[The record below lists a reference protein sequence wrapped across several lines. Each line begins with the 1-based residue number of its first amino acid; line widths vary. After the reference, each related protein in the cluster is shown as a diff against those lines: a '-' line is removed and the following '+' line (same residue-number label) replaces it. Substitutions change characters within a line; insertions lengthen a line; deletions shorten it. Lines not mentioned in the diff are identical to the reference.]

1 MTKQLLIY
9 ETAVP
14 VSSGRHGKASIELGK
29 GYGFAR
35 NINSAPLMAVEFP
48 QAAAEYAIVFA
59 QNGSEVIPVVI
70 LGARSGENL
79 YLKEDDSWSA
89 GYLPAFVRRY
99 PFVFSSSED
108 GKTFTLCVDEAFQGL
123 NYLGKGQALFTADGK
138 QTPYVDNVLKF
149 LQEYRA
155 QFLRT
160 QAFCRKLV
168 ELKLLEPM
176 RAQFTLGSE
185 KMSLGGFQA
194 VDRQKLKSLSG
205 DTLAQLAATD
215 ELELIYLHLQS
226 MRNFGVVKD
235 KLILTRPSEA
245 PAEGAQDDDA
255 TQPAAAKPA
264 RRTRGEA
271 GMAAT

>member
-1 MTKQLLIY
+1 MTQLLIY

-14 VSSGRHGKASIELGK
+14 VSSGRHGKASIELRK

-35 NINSAPLMAVEFP
+35 GINSVPLMAVEFP
-48 QAAAEYAIVFA
+48 QAAPEYAIVFA
-59 QNGSEVIPVVI
+59 QNGAEVLPVVI

-79 YLKEDDSWSA
+79 FVKEDESWNAS
-89 GYLPAFVRRY
+89 YLPAFVRRY
-99 PFVFSSSED
+99 PFIFSSSED

-123 NYLGKGQALFTADGK
+123 NYLGRGEALFDAEGK
-138 QTPYVDNVLKF
+138 QTPYVDDVLKF

-168 ELKLLEPM
+168 ELNLLEPM
-176 RAQFTLGSE
+176 RAQFTLGTE

-194 VDRQKLKSLSG
+194 IDRAKLKALSG
-205 DTLAQLAATD
+205 DTLAELAATD

-226 MRNFGVVKD
+226 MRNFSVVKD
-235 KLILTRPSEA
+235 KLVLTRAQQPREELVEEA
-245 PAEGAQDDDA
+245 PAAV
-255 TQPAAAKPA
+255 
-264 RRTRGEA
+264 
-271 GMAAT
+271 

>member
-1 MTKQLLIY
+1 MTQLLIY

-14 VSSGRHGKASIELGK
+14 VSSGRHGKASIELRK

-35 NINSAPLMAVEFP
+35 GINSVPLMAVEFP
-48 QAAAEYAIVFA
+48 QAAPEYAIVFA
-59 QNGSEVIPVVI
+59 QNGAEVLPVVI

-79 YLKEDDSWSA
+79 YVKEDDSWNAS
-89 GYLPAFVRRY
+89 YLPAFIRRY
-99 PFVFSSSED
+99 PFIFSSNED

-123 NYLGKGQALFTADGK
+123 NYLGRGEALFDAEGK
-138 QTPYVDNVLKF
+138 QTPYVDTVLQF

-155 QFLRT
+155 QFMRT

-168 ELKLLEPM
+168 ELNLLEPM

-194 VDRQKLKSLSG
+194 IDRAKLKALSG

-226 MRNFGVVKD
+226 MRNFSVVKD
-235 KLILTRPSEA
+235 KLVLTRSQQPREEQVEEA
-245 PAEGAQDDDA
+245 PA
-255 TQPAAAKPA
+255 AA
-264 RRTRGEA
+264 
-271 GMAAT
+271 

>member
-235 KLILTRPSEA
+235 KLILTRPSET

>member
-1 MTKQLLIY
+1 MTQLLIY

-14 VSSGRHGKASIELGK
+14 VSSGRHGKASIEPRK

-35 NINSAPLMAVEFP
+35 GINSVPLMAVEFP
-48 QAAAEYAIVFA
+48 QAAPEYAIVFA
-59 QNGSEVIPVVI
+59 QNGAEVLPVVI

-79 YLKEDDSWSA
+79 YVKEDDGWNA
-89 GYLPAFVRRY
+89 NYLPAFVRRY
-99 PFVFSSSED
+99 PFIFSANED

-123 NYLGKGQALFTADGK
+123 NYLGRGEALFDAEGK

-155 QFLRT
+155 HFLRT
-160 QAFCRKLV
+160 QAFCRNLV
-168 ELKLLEPM
+168 ELNLLEPM

-194 VDRQKLKSLSG
+194 VDRAKLKALPG
-205 DTLAQLAATD
+205 DKLAELAATD

-226 MRNFGVVKD
+226 MRNFSVVKD
-235 KLILTRPSEA
+235 KLVLTRSQEARAEQPEEA
-245 PAEGAQDDDA
+245 PATA
-255 TQPAAAKPA
+255 
-264 RRTRGEA
+264 
-271 GMAAT
+271 

>member
-1 MTKQLLIY
+1 MSMTQLLIY

-14 VSSGRHGKASIELGK
+14 VSSGRHGKASIELRK

-35 NINSAPLMAVEFP
+35 GINSVPLMAVEFP
-48 QAAAEYAIVFA
+48 QAAPEYAIVFA
-59 QNGSEVIPVVI
+59 QNGAEVLPVVI

-79 YLKEDDSWSA
+79 YVKEDDSWNAS
-89 GYLPAFVRRY
+89 YLPAFIRRY
-99 PFVFSSSED
+99 PFIFSANED

-123 NYLGKGQALFTADGK
+123 NYLGRGEALFDAEGK

-168 ELKLLEPM
+168 ELDLLEPM
-176 RAQFTLGSE
+176 RAEFTLTGE

-194 VDRQKLKSLSG
+194 VDRAKLKALSG
-205 DTLAQLAATD
+205 DMLAQLAATD

-226 MRNFGVVKD
+226 MRNFSVVKD
-235 KLILTRPSEA
+235 KLVLTRSQQPREEQAEEA
-245 PAEGAQDDDA
+245 PA
-255 TQPAAAKPA
+255 AA
-264 RRTRGEA
+264 
-271 GMAAT
+271 